1 MNEEAAQDMEKV
13 LIVDD
18 DDDLRAIVRD
28 VLKDEGFSPLEAA
41 DGLSALK
48 VFRDT
53 PADAVLLDLEM
64 PGMGGMETLQELRK
78 LDPQVPVIILTAFGD
93 IPTAVRAIQEGA
105 YDFSL
110 KPPEFERLIITLRRA
125 VEKRRL
131 ETEVTTTRS
140 ALQSSLE
147 RTFGKSGEMKAVISQ
162 IRQIAATNFSIV
174 IQGETGTG
182 KSFIA
187 GAIHEM
193 SKRADKAFVNVDIGL
208 IPDSLV
214 ESELFGYRKGAFTG
228 ADRDKAG
235 YFASAD
241 GGTIFIDELENMSP
255 QVQSKLLSVIERK
268 KIFPLGCTTAVDVDT
283 RIISATNVDIRD
295 SMLKKRFREDLF
307 YRLSEFILTIPPLR
321 ERKEDIRFFS
331 AKFLVEACAEL
342 NKQIRG
348 IADDAFDLLTAYSW
362 PGNIRELKNV
372 IRRAVL
378 LNATDIIDRQAIS
391 ALMRGAES
399 SGQAVPFLSLRDSV
413 RETEKIKIREALDTT
428 RGNKTKAAELLE
440 ISYRTLFEKLK
451 EYGLG

>member
-1 MNEEAAQDMEKV
+1 MERV

-18 DDDLRAIVRD
+18 DDDLRGIVRD
-28 VLKDEGFSPLEAA
+28 VMKDEGFSPLEAP

-48 VFRDT
+48 VFREN
-53 PADAVLLDLEM
+53 PPDAVLLDLEM

-78 LDPQVPVIILTAFGD
+78 IDPRVPVIILTAFGD
-93 IPTAVRAIQEGA
+93 IPTAVRAIKEGA

-110 KPPEFERLIITLRRA
+110 KPPEFERLILALRRA
-125 VEKRRL
+125 REKRRL
-131 ETEVTTTRS
+131 ETEVTMTRS
-140 ALQSSLE
+140 ALQLSLE
-147 RTFGKSGEMKAVISQ
+147 RLLGKSAAMKTVISQ
-162 IRQIAATNFSIV
+162 IRQISATNFSIV

-193 SKRADKAFVNVDIGL
+193 SKRAEKAFVNVDIGL

-235 YFASAD
+235 YFASAH

-283 RIISATNVDIRD
+283 RIISATNIDIRD
-295 SMLKKRFREDLF
+295 SMLKKKFREDLF

-348 IADDAFDLLTAYSW
+348 ITDDAFDLLTAYAW

-378 LNATDIIDRQAIS
+378 LNGTDIISKDEIATLI
-391 ALMRGAES
+391 RGAES
-399 SGQAVPFLSLRDSV
+399 GGQGPPFLSLRDAV
-413 RETEKIKIREALDTT
+413 RETEKIKIREALDITG
-428 RGNKTKAAELLE
+428 GNKTKAAELLE

-451 EYGLG
+451 DYGLG